1 MNRALVET
9 VYSILSVA
17 KFDGIT
23 ARFKIFQLK
32 HFMLPGAQVNARLRF
47 FSVFKSFT
55 YVIVKIVTP

>member
-32 HFMLPGAQVNARLRF
+32 HFMLPGAQVNARLGF

-55 YVIVKIVTP
+55 YVVVKIVTP